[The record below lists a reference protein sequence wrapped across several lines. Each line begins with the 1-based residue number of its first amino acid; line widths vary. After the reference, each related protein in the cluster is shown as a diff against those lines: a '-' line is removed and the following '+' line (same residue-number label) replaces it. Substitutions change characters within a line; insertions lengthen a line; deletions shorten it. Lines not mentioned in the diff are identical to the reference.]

1 MPLIERVVSKVNRI
15 IRERSRRGVPL
26 QEQMTYES
34 SGGKWY
40 EPVIAGPSS
49 FVNDCSGAQSVRGVL
64 PVIRKLTPDDYVR
77 FNIDLYTTGLDRF
90 GDMWR
95 YADINTVLFGISK
108 RIEVGFYLEIGVR
121 RGRSMAIVASRH
133 PHARIVG
140 FDKWIPNYVG
150 IENPGPEF
158 VQKELECVGYK
169 EKVEFITGDSKKTV
183 PAYFRQHPDAY
194 FDVITVDG
202 DHSAHGARIDLRH
215 VIPRLKIG
223 GFLVFDDISN
233 QWHPRLESVWNRM
246 VSRRA
251 RFRTFA
257 FDEVGYGTAFGIR
270 QY

>member
-15 IRERSRRGVPL
+15 FRERSRRGVPL
-26 QEQMTYES
+26 QRQMTYQS
-34 SGGKWY
+34 PGRTWY
-40 EPVIAGPSS
+40 EPVIVGPSS
-49 FVNDCSGAQSVRGVL
+49 FVNPCSGANSVRGVL
-64 PVIRKLTPDDYVR
+64 PIIQKLTPDDYVR
-77 FNIDLYTTGLDRF
+77 FNIEMYTTGLERF

-95 YADINTVLFGISK
+95 YADINTVLYGISK
-108 RIEVGFYLEIGVR
+108 SIEVGFYLEIGVR
-121 RGRSMAIVASRH
+121 RGRSMAVVAAMH

-140 FDKWIPNYVG
+140 FDRWIPDYGG
-150 IENPGPEF
+150 IENSGPDF
-158 VQKELECVGYK
+158 VQEEMERVGYR
-169 EKVEFITGDSKKTV
+169 ERVEFITGDSEKTV
-183 PAYFRQHPDAY
+183 PAYFRRHPDAY

-202 DHSAHGARIDLRH
+202 DHSARGARIDLRH

-246 VSRRA
+246 VSRRT

-257 FDEVGYGTAFGIR
+257 FDEVGYGIAFGIR